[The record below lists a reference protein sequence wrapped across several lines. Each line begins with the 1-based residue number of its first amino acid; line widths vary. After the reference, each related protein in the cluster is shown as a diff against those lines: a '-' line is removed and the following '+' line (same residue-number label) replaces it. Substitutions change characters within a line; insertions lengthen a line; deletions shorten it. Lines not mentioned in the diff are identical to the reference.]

1 MHTQKKYDA
10 HQNITN
16 SVQLGE
22 SGLIKRRWLML
33 IGLLSLYVNGMPAL
47 AEERLFLNHQV
58 CQQAEVI
65 CLAPGRAL
73 IKELADAPRRVLLSS
88 PEVADFKL
96 LPGNQLYLLGKA
108 NGTTDLIIWNKNY
121 QKQYFR
127 LMTVVDLVPLNDALK
142 ALYPEE
148 SGVTTAITPA
158 AVILNGE
165 VSNTL
170 VAEAIQ
176 SVANAFVAEVNLHAS
191 MEGGANGRNNSAN
204 TQSNPANS
212 NPNPTLD
219 TATASQPATNGQFQ
233 LINLMRVRDP
243 QQVILDVRIAE
254 VSKDVTENLGVGLG
268 GGKSRGDFGWSIVSG
283 FSGGAEGVLNLL
295 FNQTGNTIA
304 NVDIDAEKEDAL
316 IKILAQPSIV
326 AMSGQ
331 EGSFLV
337 GGKIFIPVNTVQQGF
352 SIIQLQKEDFGIGL
366 KFIPTV
372 LDKGRLNLKVYTEVS
387 EVARDPLVFESGS
400 TRSVIPAINS
410 RNVST
415 TVQLNQGDSLVIGGL
430 LKNNII
436 ESIRAF
442 PILGELPI
450 LGALFRSTKF
460 RSEETELLIVVSPR
474 LVQPTK
480 DAVVLPTDH
489 FTPPSRT
496 DLFLKGKLEGDA
508 EGPHDE

>member
-1 MHTQKKYDA
+1 
-10 HQNITN
+10 
-16 SVQLGE
+16 
-22 SGLIKRRWLML
+22 
-33 IGLLSLYVNGMPAL
+33 
-47 AEERLFLNHQV
+47 
-58 CQQAEVI
+58 
-65 CLAPGRAL
+65 
-73 IKELADAPRRVLLSS
+73 
-88 PEVADFKL
+88 
-96 LPGNQLYLLGKA
+96 
-108 NGTTDLIIWNKNY
+108 
-121 QKQYFR
+121 
-127 LMTVVDLVPLNDALK
+127 
-142 ALYPEE
+142 
-148 SGVTTAITPA
+148 
-158 AVILNGE
+158 
-165 VSNTL
+165 
-170 VAEAIQ
+170 
-176 SVANAFVAEVNLHAS
+176 
-191 MEGGANGRNNSAN
+191 
-204 TQSNPANS
+204 
-212 NPNPTLD
+212 
-219 TATASQPATNGQFQ
+219 
-233 LINLMRVRDP
+233 
-243 QQVILDVRIAE
+243 
-254 VSKDVTENLGVGLG
+254 
-268 GGKSRGDFGWSIVSG
+268 
-283 FSGGAEGVLNLL
+283 LNLL